1 MNLLAAMRERRSIGQ
16 LSDEL
21 AVTRERSRLLGD
33 AVGALISCV
42 KALALDIDELGSARL
57 KAALDGTLARLRAEA
72 PPAELSEQLG
82 LRQRETLEFADKERR
97 YLEERD
103 AELRHNIGLLT
114 DGLAELGQGNTSHDV
129 TILERGSR
137 IERAAQLGDIVK
149 IRQVISREVNDLRKA
164 VADKQAKDRAHT
176 ATLTGEVERLRRD
189 VSHART
195 AATTDPLTGAA
206 NRSAFDSELA
216 RLCDLAAAG
225 GDGFALLL
233 LDVDHFKA
241 INDTHGHPVGDRV
254 LVALVAFCRESVRRG
269 DLIARWGGEE
279 FVVLLPS
286 ASLRVGARKAQDMSK
301 GLARRR
307 WNIDDANATVTFTVS
322 IGATAWHEGDD
333 PAGIVARADHAMYK
347 AKQAGRNRV
356 VKAP

>member
-1 MNLLAAMRERRSIGQ
+1 MSLLASFRERLSIGQ

-21 AVTRERSRLLGD
+21 ADTRERSRLLAD
-33 AVGALISCV
+33 AAAALIACV

-57 KAALDGTLARLRAEA
+57 KASLDETLARVRAEA
-72 PPAELSEQLG
+72 PPRELSEQLG
-82 LRQRETLEFADKERR
+82 LRQREALEFASKERR

-103 AELRHNIGLLT
+103 TELRGIIGLLT
-114 DGLAELGQGNTSHDV
+114 DGLARLGEGNTSHDV
-129 TILERGSR
+129 TVLERSSR
-137 IERAAQLGDIVK
+137 IESAAQLGDIVK
-149 IRQVISREVNDLRKA
+149 IRQVISREVQGLRKA
-164 VADKQAKDRAHT
+164 VADKQAADRART
-176 ATLTGEVERLRRD
+176 AALTGEVKRLRSDISR
-189 VSHART
+189 ALT
-195 AATTDPLTGAA
+195 AAATDPLTGAA
-206 NRSAFDSELA
+206 NRGAFDAELG

-254 LVALVAFCRESVRRG
+254 LMALVAFCRESVRKG

-286 ASLRVGARKAQDMSK
+286 ASLRVAASKARDLLKA
-301 GLARRR
+301 LARRR
-307 WNIDDANATVTFTVS
+307 WNIDDGNATLAFTVS
-322 IGATAWHEGDD
+322 AGATAWRDGDA
-333 PAGIVARADHAMYK
+333 PADVVARADQALYK